1 MQFNEEIKV
10 KVLESE
16 SHSETNGTAPV
27 TEIDE
32 SRIDRLLHLLHE
44 ADPQAEK
51 CDSEELLTLEGSFGI
66 AFLLAKTNI
75 IVFLFL

>member
-10 KVLESE
+10 KMLENDS
-16 SHSETNGTAPV
+16 NGVPPV

-44 ADPQAEK
+44 ADPQSEK
-51 CDSEELLTLEGSFGI
+51 CDSEELLGLEGLYLVVSPVD
-66 AFLLAKTNI
+66 L
-75 IVFLFL
+75 